1 MRSFFRFWPD
11 FLRRRFNDT
20 QRFAILCV
28 LTGFCCALAAVLF
41 HKAIGLV
48 FGAVWGFAN
57 AFEEYFHWILLAAP
71 TLGGLI
77 VGLLSSLMGP
87 RALGSG
93 IPQTKVAYYND
104 FGKISLWEGVQRF
117 LLGVIF
123 VGSGNSLGREGPT
136 VHFCAAIASSL
147 GRAFRLARGRVQAL
161 VPVGMGAG
169 IAAAF
174 NAPLSAITFVF
185 EELLQDF
192 STKALAGL
200 VLAVVTA
207 ATVYRLLVGE
217 APLLAVQL
225 SQDLPTASWML
236 VALPL
241 GLAAGLVGHLF
252 TQSLLS
258 LRARVST
265 YRLPEY
271 LKPALGGL
279 GAGCLGLLAWE
290 LTGQSGVFSI
300 GYESLR
306 AAFANQL
313 SSAPLFILFGLKLLA
328 VLLCY
333 SCGGSGGLFS
343 PTLFLGGMLGGL
355 FGIALV
361 HFGEHFIA
369 LPPHLEDAVPACVLL
384 GMGALFASTIRC
396 PFTSLLIIFE
406 MTRDYGLIL
415 PLMVG
420 NLIAF
425 YVAFRLRPISLY
437 DALIAQDGEVLKKT
451 VPYQDLRDAQNLP
464 ISALMTYTVE
474 KISARLTPASALKS
488 IKKERRVYPLVD
500 EQDRLI
506 ALITHE
512 ELLRLAKAAVTL
524 PLQKLLLAKQPPFAF
539 PEDSLREA
547 SAKMVKENV
556 DCLVVVDPH
565 HPRRVIGI
573 ISLHDIARQQNALAE
588 RLAR

>member
-1 MRSFFRFWPD
+1 MRSFFRTLSD
-11 FLRRRFNDT
+11 CLRRRFNDA

-28 LTGFCCALAAVLF
+28 LTGLSCGLAAVLF
-41 HKAIGLV
+41 HEAIRLV
-48 FGAVWGFAN
+48 FGVVWGFAN
-57 AFEEYFHWILLAAP
+57 TYKDHFRWILLASPA
-71 TLGGLI
+71 LGGLL
-77 VGLLSSLMGP
+77 VGLLAGLTKG
-87 RALGSG
+87 RAVGSG
-93 IPQTKVAYYND
+93 IPQTKLAYYND
-104 FGKISLWEGVQRF
+104 FGKISLWEGAQRF

-147 GRAFRLARGRVQAL
+147 GRAFGLARARVQAL

-207 ATVYRLLVGE
+207 ATVYRLLLGE
-217 APLLAVQL
+217 DPLLAVHF
-225 SQDLPTASWML
+225 SRELPTASWML
-236 VALPL
+236 VVLPL
-241 GLAAGLVGHLF
+241 GLIAGLSGHVF
-252 TQSLLS
+252 TQALLY
-258 LRARVST
+258 LRKRVST
-265 YRLPEY
+265 WQLPEF

-290 LTGQSGVFSI
+290 LTGESGVFSI

-313 SSAPLFILFGLKLLA
+313 NSAPLFILFVLKLLA

-355 FGIALV
+355 FGIGLV
-361 HFGEHFIA
+361 HFGGHFIA
-369 LPPHLEDAVPACVLL
+369 MPPHLEDTVPACVLL
-384 GMGALFASTIRC
+384 GMGAMFASTIRC
-396 PFTSLLIIFE
+396 PFTSLLVIFE
-406 MTRDYGLIL
+406 MTRNYGLIL

-425 YVAFRLRPISLY
+425 SVAFRLRPISLY
-437 DALIAQDGEVLKKT
+437 DALITQDGESLKKA

-464 ISALMTYTVE
+464 VSALMSYTVE
-474 KISARLTPASALKS
+474 KVFASLTPARALEAIS
-488 IKKERRVYPLVD
+488 KERRLYPLVD
-500 EQDRLI
+500 DQDRLL
-506 ALITHE
+506 ALIAHK
-512 ELLRLAKAAVTL
+512 ELLHLAKGAVTL
-524 PLQKLLLAKQPPFAF
+524 PLQKLLPTELPPTAF
-539 PEDSLREA
+539 PEDSLRKA
-547 SAKMVKENV
+547 SAKMVKEGV
-556 DCLVVVDPH
+556 DCLVVVDPI
-565 HPRRVIGI
+565 HPQRIIGI
-573 ISLHDIARQQNALAE
+573 ISLHDIARQQNALDE
-588 RLAR
+588 RITR